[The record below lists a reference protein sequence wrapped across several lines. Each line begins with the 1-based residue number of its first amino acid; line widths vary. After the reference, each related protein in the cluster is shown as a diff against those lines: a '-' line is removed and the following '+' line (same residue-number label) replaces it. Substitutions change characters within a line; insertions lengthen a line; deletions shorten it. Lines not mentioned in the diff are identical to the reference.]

1 VLIGST
7 VTGTLW
13 RVTVARTRAARL
25 RGVFVGAIAG
35 VTAVAGHGL
44 GGAAMPG
51 SAAVVMVVL
60 CSAVVGAAASVDAPR
75 RVPLVTAYLAAGQL
89 LGHYL
94 LGFASDHAHA
104 TQWSAPMLA
113 AHAVAA
119 LAAGALICTAER
131 LFAAVAAAVWR
142 LILVLVAV
150 RDAGRRR
157 SPSTG
162 WWAAS
167 MAVRTRAGSG
177 RVTRGPPS
185 FAAA

>member
-1 VLIGST
+1 MRSGVLIGST

-25 RGVFVGAIAG
+25 RGVFVGALAG

-44 GGAAMPG
+44 GAMIPG

-60 CSAVVGAAASVDAPR
+60 CSAVVGAAASIDAPR
-75 RVPLVTAYLAAGQL
+75 RGPVIVAYLAAGQL

-94 LGFASDHAHA
+94 LGLASEHAHA

-157 SPSTG
+157 RPRAG
-162 WWAAS
+162 WWAAAL
-167 MAVRTRAGSG
+167 AVRKGAGSG
-177 RVTRGPPS
+177 RVTRGS
-185 FAAA
+185 R